1 MAAQG
6 RKPKPASLH
15 QLEGNP
21 GKREI
26 KEPVKTDLKF
36 PSCPSWVNEYGK
48 REWNRMAKILDPIK
62 LVDDIHRSCFAVY
75 CHNYGLM
82 VHYAKEIAKHGDT
95 VENNYGYIKK
105 SPYVE
110 MYNQAEAAMQKA
122 AVEFGLTPSA
132 QTRVDALTKSNKK
145 VDDMEELLG
154 GE

>member
-1 MAAQG
+1 MSAQG
-6 RKPKPASLH
+6 RKPKPASLR

-26 KEPVKTDLKF
+26 KEPIASSNKF
-36 PSCPSWVNEYGK
+36 PSCPSWVCEHGK
-48 REWNRMAKILDPIK
+48 REWNRMAKILDPLK
-62 LVDDIHRSCFAVY
+62 LVDDIHRATFAVY

-82 VHYAKEIAKHGDT
+82 VEYAKKIEQYGDT

-110 MYNQAEAAMQKA
+110 MFNQAEASMQKA

-132 QTRVDALTKSNKK
+132 QVRIDALNKNGEEL
-145 VDDMEELLG
+145 DDMEELLG